1 MMGHCVSRSAR
12 PATVILERG
21 ARQLLTLMLKKR
33 KKVPTLYDDKES
45 RLPFYEAYVLMLWRG
60 REESFKTS
68 LEPSDVEKLATFVD
82 SFGQPAFE
90 RSEERRVGKECVSTC
105 RSRWSTYH

>member
-1 MMGHCVSRSAR
+1 MMGHLVSRSAR

-21 ARQLLTLMLKKR
+21 ARQLLTLMRKKR
-33 KKVPTLYDDKES
+33 KKVPTRYDDKES

-68 LEPSDVEKLATFVD
+68 LEPSDVE
-82 SFGQPAFE
+82 
-90 RSEERRVGKECVSTC
+90 RSEEHTSELQSLMRISYAVFCSKK
-105 RSRWSTYH
+105 HK

>member
-1 MMGHCVSRSAR
+1 MMGHLVSRSAR

-21 ARQLLTLMLKKR
+21 ARQLLTLMRKKR
-33 KKVPTLYDDKES
+33 KKVPTRYDDKES

-68 LEPSDVEKLATFVD
+68 LEPSDVEKPATFVTG
-82 SFGQPAFE
+82 FGHPAFE
-90 RSEERRVGKECVSTC
+90 P
-105 RSRWSTYH
+105 WSPRKQGGPFPT